1 MPRDNRRTTNQSSA
15 GALPRIEV
23 VDPLLKELV
32 LVHVDATDDTDF
44 DIRLTRV
51 PGIGEEIIVE
61 NRSYQVIRVQHCG
74 VNENGR
80 AFAGYHA
87 YVEAILR
94 SED

>member
-44 DIRLTRV
+44 DIV
-51 PGIGEEIIVE
+51 PP
-61 NRSYQVIRVQHCG
+61 
-74 VNENGR
+74 
-80 AFAGYHA
+80 
-87 YVEAILR
+87 
-94 SED
+94 SELLAALAA